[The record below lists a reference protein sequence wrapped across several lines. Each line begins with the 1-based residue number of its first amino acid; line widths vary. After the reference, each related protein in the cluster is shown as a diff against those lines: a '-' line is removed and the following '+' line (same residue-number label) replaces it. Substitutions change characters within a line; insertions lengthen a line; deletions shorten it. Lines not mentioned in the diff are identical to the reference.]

1 MFSMIFFVPDSIST
15 RTIKGVV
22 YEVNLVELP
31 AKRPSSSEGVTP
43 PAKLVKS
50 QSEAQKSVPT
60 RRISRPKTEEK
71 PVVIAKKTV
80 KRPPQKVEKPKESP
94 SKLIEEAISKL
105 QKKVEAEKKDSLKQA
120 LSRVERKVE
129 AQKDDHLGRALSRL
143 ESQVQSP
150 SGEGPFGKGG
160 GPVSGK
166 IMDLYRLSVEEWIAS
181 NWSYPALLSSQKD
194 EDVEAVFVLR
204 VKNNGKIV
212 SSRFEKRSSNPLFD
226 QSVEKAIE
234 RSDPLPA
241 FPEGYHETE
250 DEIVI
255 TFNLKQLMGQ

>member
-1 MFSMIFFVPDSIST
+1 MTGRKLQNYIKTYETEYYWRYQVGDIFFVPDSIST

-105 QKKVEAEKKDSLKQA
+105 QKKVEAEKKDPLKQV
-120 LSRVERKVE
+120 LF
-129 AQKDDHLGRALSRL
+129 H
-143 ESQVQSP
+143 
-150 SGEGPFGKGG
+150 
-160 GPVSGK
+160 
-166 IMDLYRLSVEEWIAS
+166 DL
-181 NWSYPALLSSQKD
+181 LL
-194 EDVEAVFVLR
+194 F
-204 VKNNGKIV
+204 
-212 SSRFEKRSSNPLFD
+212 
-226 QSVEKAIE
+226 
-234 RSDPLPA
+234 
-241 FPEGYHETE
+241 
-250 DEIVI
+250 
-255 TFNLKQLMGQ
+255 